1 MDLTYLQYSD
11 AELVELAEIRQHR
24 REANREIQRRK
35 AVGSWRLLA
44 NWQPEKEKEEGER
57 TYAPGVRRT

>member
-24 REANREIQRRK
+24 REANREINRRK

-44 NWQPEKEKEEGER
+44 NWQPEKETVTER
-57 TYAPGVRRT
+57 TYAPGVKRR

>member
-44 NWQPEKEKEEGER
+44 NW
-57 TYAPGVRRT
+57 

>member
-44 NWQPEKEKEEGER
+44 NWQPEKETKTER
-57 TYAPGVRRT
+57 TYAPGVKRR